1 VTAPRIYMVAA
12 EASGDLLAR
21 EVVEAVRKV
30 QPNAHI
36 SGIGGNELAS
46 VGIESAIDTSPLSIL
61 GFFEGVKAYGH
72 VVRLADLAAE
82 AIVADSPDV
91 VVLVDS
97 WGFMLRVAQRVRLRA
112 PDIRLVKLVGPQ
124 VWATRPG
131 RAKTLASVV
140 DHLLCIHDLEVPY
153 YEPFGLKTTVIGN
166 PAISR
171 HVRGNAQLFR
181 QEQNIP
187 IGNKIVLVLPG
198 SRPSEIKRVA
208 PGLVEAAKNLKSA
221 NRDLS
226 IVFMPASNVA
236 SQFQQDF
243 PGLEG
248 WSIVSSDPN
257 IRFDAM
263 AAADLALACSGTV
276 TTELAMQDTPMIVAY
291 KTGWITWALA
301 RGLLYSKTHITLLN
315 IVSDDQE
322 IVPEFV
328 QTRLNACAIAAKA
341 QAWLDDPD
349 ALAAQLDRQRSALE
363 RMKEGDRDASEI
375 AAGVVLKEAA
385 ARRAGEISLSREQ
398 KIGRSRS

>member
-1 VTAPRIYMVAA
+1 VSAPRIYMVAA
-12 EASGDLLAR
+12 ETSGDLLAR
-21 EVVEAVRKV
+21 EVVEDIRRRN
-30 QPNAHI
+30 PDAHI
-36 SGIGGNELAS
+36 SGIGGGELAS
-46 VGIESAIDTSPLSIL
+46 VGIESAIDISPLSIL
-61 GFFEGVKAYGH
+61 GFVEGLRAYGD
-72 VVRLADLAAE
+72 VVRLADAAAD
-82 AIVADSPDV
+82 AIIADDPDV

-112 PDIRLVKLVGPQ
+112 PNIRLVKLVGPQ

-140 DHLLCIHDLEVPY
+140 DHLLCIHDLEVPF

-171 HVRGNAQLFR
+171 HVQGNGSSFR
-181 QEQNIP
+181 AGQSIP
-187 IGNKIVLVLPG
+187 EDTKLVLVLPG

-208 PGLVEAAKNLKSA
+208 PELVSAAKALKSNDPNLK
-221 NRDLS
+221 

-236 SQFQQDF
+236 TQFREDF
-243 PGLEG
+243 PGVAS
-248 WSIVSSDPN
+248 WSIVSSDPGA
-257 IRFDAM
+257 RYDAM

-315 IVSDDQE
+315 IVSDDQP

-328 QTRLNACAIAAKA
+328 QTQQKADLIAAAA
-341 QAWLDDPD
+341 QDWFTDPD
-349 ALAAQLDRQRSALE
+349 KLLAQLNRQRIALD

-375 AAGVVLKEAA
+375 AAGVILDEAA
-385 ARRAGEISLSREQ
+385 ARSAGSISLQS
-398 KIGRSRS
+398 

>member
-1 VTAPRIYMVAA
+1 MVAA
-12 EASGDLLAR
+12 ETSGDLLAR
-21 EVVEAVRKV
+21 EVVEDIRRRN
-30 QPNAHI
+30 PDAHI
-36 SGIGGNELAS
+36 SGIGGGELAS
-46 VGIESAIDTSPLSIL
+46 VGIESAIDISPLSIL
-61 GFFEGVKAYGH
+61 GFVEGLRAYGD
-72 VVRLADLAAE
+72 VVRLADAAAD
-82 AIVADSPDV
+82 AIIADDPDV

-112 PDIRLVKLVGPQ
+112 PNIRLVKLVGPQ

-140 DHLLCIHDLEVPY
+140 DHLLCIHDLEVPF

-171 HVRGNAQLFR
+171 HVQGNGSSFR
-181 QEQNIP
+181 AGQSIP
-187 IGNKIVLVLPG
+187 EDTKLVLVLPG

-208 PGLVEAAKNLKSA
+208 PELVSAAKALKSNDPNLK
-221 NRDLS
+221 

-236 SQFQQDF
+236 TQFREDF
-243 PGLEG
+243 PGVAS
-248 WSIVSSDPN
+248 WSIVSSDPGA
-257 IRFDAM
+257 RYDAM
-263 AAADLALACSGTV
+263 AAANLALACSGTV

-315 IVSDDQE
+315 IVSDDQP

-328 QTRLNACAIAAKA
+328 QTQQKADLIAAAA
-341 QAWLDDPD
+341 QDWLTDPD
-349 ALAAQLDRQRSALE
+349 KLLAQLNRQRIALD

-375 AAGVVLKEAA
+375 AAGVILDEAA
-385 ARRAGEISLSREQ
+385 ARSAGSISLQS
-398 KIGRSRS
+398 

>member
-1 VTAPRIYMVAA
+1 VSAPRIYMVAA
-12 EASGDLLAR
+12 ETSGDLLAR
-21 EVVEAVRKV
+21 EVVEDIRRRN
-30 QPNAHI
+30 PDAHI
-36 SGIGGNELAS
+36 SGIGGGELAS
-46 VGIESAIDTSPLSIL
+46 VGIESAIDISPLSIL
-61 GFFEGVKAYGH
+61 GFVEGLRAYGD
-72 VVRLADLAAE
+72 VVRLADAAAD
-82 AIVADSPDV
+82 AIIADDPDV

-112 PDIRLVKLVGPQ
+112 PNIRLVKLVGPQ

-140 DHLLCIHDLEVPY
+140 DHLLCIHDLEVPF

-171 HVRGNAQLFR
+171 HVQGNGSSFR
-181 QEQNIP
+181 AGQSIP
-187 IGNKIVLVLPG
+187 EDAKLVLVLPG

-208 PGLVEAAKNLKSA
+208 PELVSAAKALKSNDPNLK
-221 NRDLS
+221 
-226 IVFMPASNVA
+226 IVFMPDSNVA
-236 SQFQQDF
+236 TQFREDF
-243 PGLEG
+243 PGVAS
-248 WSIVSSDPN
+248 WSIVSSDPGA
-257 IRFDAM
+257 RYDAM

-322 IVPEFV
+322 VVPEFV
-328 QTRLNACAIAAKA
+328 QTQQKADLIAAAA
-341 QAWLDDPD
+341 QDWLTDPD
-349 ALAAQLDRQRSALE
+349 KLLAQLNRQRIALD

-375 AAGVVLKEAA
+375 AAGVILDEAA
-385 ARRAGEISLSREQ
+385 ARSAGSISLQS
-398 KIGRSRS
+398 

>member
-1 VTAPRIYMVAA
+1 MSAPRIYMVAA
-12 EASGDLLAR
+12 ETSGDLLAR
-21 EVVEAVRKV
+21 EVVEDIRRRN
-30 QPNAHI
+30 PDAHI
-36 SGIGGNELAS
+36 SGIGGGELAS
-46 VGIESAIDTSPLSIL
+46 VGIESAIDISPLSIL
-61 GFFEGVKAYGH
+61 GFVEGLRAYGD
-72 VVRLADLAAE
+72 VVRLADAAAD
-82 AIVADSPDV
+82 AIIADDPDV

-112 PDIRLVKLVGPQ
+112 PNIRLVKLVGPQ

-140 DHLLCIHDLEVPY
+140 DHLLCIHDLEVPF

-171 HVRGNAQLFR
+171 HVQGNGSSFR
-181 QEQNIP
+181 AGQSIP
-187 IGNKIVLVLPG
+187 EDTKLVLVLPG

-208 PGLVEAAKNLKSA
+208 PELVSAAKALKSNDPNLK
-221 NRDLS
+221 

-236 SQFQQDF
+236 TQFREDF
-243 PGLEG
+243 PGIAS
-248 WSIVSSDPN
+248 WSIVSSNPGA
-257 IRFDAM
+257 RYDAM

-315 IVSDDQE
+315 IVSDDQP

-328 QTRLNACAIAAKA
+328 QTQQKADLIAAAA
-341 QAWLDDPD
+341 QDWLTDPD
-349 ALAAQLDRQRSALE
+349 KLLAQLNRQRIALD

-375 AAGVVLKEAA
+375 AAGVILDEAA
-385 ARRAGEISLSREQ
+385 ARSAGSISLQS
-398 KIGRSRS
+398 

>member
-1 VTAPRIYMVAA
+1 MSAPRIYMVAA
-12 EASGDLLAR
+12 ETSGDLLAR
-21 EVVEAVRKV
+21 EVVEDIRRRN
-30 QPNAHI
+30 PDAHI
-36 SGIGGNELAS
+36 SGIGGGELAS
-46 VGIESAIDTSPLSIL
+46 VGIESAIDISPLSIL
-61 GFFEGVKAYGH
+61 GFVEGLRAYDD
-72 VVRLADLAAE
+72 VVRLADAAAD
-82 AIVADSPDV
+82 AIIADDPDV

-112 PDIRLVKLVGPQ
+112 PSIRLVKLVGPQ

-140 DHLLCIHDLEVPY
+140 DHLLCIHDLEVPF

-171 HVRGNAQLFR
+171 HVQGNGSSFR
-181 QEQNIP
+181 AGQSIP
-187 IGNKIVLVLPG
+187 EDTKLVLVLPG

-208 PGLVEAAKNLKSA
+208 PELVSAAKALKSNDPNLK
-221 NRDLS
+221 

-236 SQFQQDF
+236 TQFREDF
-243 PGLEG
+243 PGVAS
-248 WSIVSSDPN
+248 WSIVSSDPGA
-257 IRFDAM
+257 RYDAM
-263 AAADLALACSGTV
+263 AAANLALACSGTV

-322 IVPEFV
+322 VVPEFV
-328 QTRLNACAIAAKA
+328 QTRLKSDLIAAAA
-341 QAWLDDPD
+341 QDWLTDPD
-349 ALAAQLDRQRSALE
+349 KLSAQLDRQRIALD

-375 AAGVVLKEAA
+375 AAGVILDEAA
-385 ARRAGEISLSREQ
+385 ARSAGSISLQS
-398 KIGRSRS
+398 

>member
-1 VTAPRIYMVAA
+1 MSAPRIYMVAA
-12 EASGDLLAR
+12 ETSGDLLAR
-21 EVVEAVRKV
+21 EVVEDIRRRN
-30 QPNAHI
+30 PDAHI
-36 SGIGGNELAS
+36 SGIGGGELAS
-46 VGIESAIDTSPLSIL
+46 VGIESAIDISPLSIL
-61 GFFEGVKAYGH
+61 GFVEGLRAYGD
-72 VVRLADLAAE
+72 VVRLADAAAD
-82 AIVADSPDV
+82 AIIADDPDI

-112 PDIRLVKLVGPQ
+112 PNIRLVKLVGPQ

-140 DHLLCIHDLEVPY
+140 DHLLCIHDLEVPF

-171 HVRGNAQLFR
+171 HVQGNGSSFR
-181 QEQNIP
+181 SGQNIAEDA
-187 IGNKIVLVLPG
+187 KLVLVLPG

-208 PGLVEAAKNLKSA
+208 PELVSAAKALKS
-221 NRDLS
+221 NDPNIK

-236 SQFQQDF
+236 TQFREDF
-243 PGLEG
+243 PGIAS
-248 WSIVSSDPN
+248 WSIVSSNPGA
-257 IRFDAM
+257 RYDAM

-322 IVPEFV
+322 VVPEFV
-328 QTRLNACAIAAKA
+328 QTRLKSDLIAAAA
-341 QAWLDDPD
+341 QDWLTDPD
-349 ALAAQLDRQRSALE
+349 KLSAQLDRQRIALD

-375 AAGVVLKEAA
+375 AAGVILDEAA
-385 ARRAGEISLSREQ
+385 ARSAGSISLQS
-398 KIGRSRS
+398 

>member
-1 VTAPRIYMVAA
+1 VSAPRIYMVAA
-12 EASGDLLAR
+12 ETSGDLLAR
-21 EVVEAVRKV
+21 EVVEDIRRRN
-30 QPNAHI
+30 PDAHI
-36 SGIGGNELAS
+36 SGIGGGELAS
-46 VGIESAIDTSPLSIL
+46 VGIESAIDISPLSIL
-61 GFFEGVKAYGH
+61 GFVEGLRAYGD
-72 VVRLADLAAE
+72 VVRLADAAAD
-82 AIVADSPDV
+82 AIIADDPDV

-112 PDIRLVKLVGPQ
+112 PNIRLVKLVGPQ

-140 DHLLCIHDLEVPY
+140 DHLLCIHDLEVPF

-171 HVRGNAQLFR
+171 HVQGNGSSFR
-181 QEQNIP
+181 AGQSIP
-187 IGNKIVLVLPG
+187 EDAKLVLVLPG

-208 PGLVEAAKNLKSA
+208 PELVSAAKALKSNDPNLK
-221 NRDLS
+221 

-236 SQFQQDF
+236 TQFREDF
-243 PGLEG
+243 PGIAS
-248 WSIVSSDPN
+248 WSIVSSNPGA
-257 IRFDAM
+257 RYDAM

-301 RGLLYSKTHITLLN
+301 RGLLYSKTHVTLLN
-315 IVSDDQE
+315 IVSDDQP

-328 QTRLNACAIAAKA
+328 QTQQKADLIAAAA
-341 QAWLDDPD
+341 QDWLTDPD
-349 ALAAQLDRQRSALE
+349 KLLAQLNRQRIALD

-375 AAGVVLKEAA
+375 AAGVILDEAA
-385 ARRAGEISLSREQ
+385 ARSAGSISLQS
-398 KIGRSRS
+398 

>member
-1 VTAPRIYMVAA
+1 MSAPRIYMVAA
-12 EASGDLLAR
+12 ETSGDLLAR
-21 EVVEAVRKV
+21 EVVEDIRRRN
-30 QPNAHI
+30 PDAHI
-36 SGIGGNELAS
+36 SGIGGGELAS
-46 VGIESAIDTSPLSIL
+46 VGIESAIDISPLSIL
-61 GFFEGVKAYGH
+61 GFVEGLRAYGD
-72 VVRLADLAAE
+72 VVRLADAAAD
-82 AIVADSPDV
+82 AIIADDPDV

-112 PDIRLVKLVGPQ
+112 PNIRLVKLVGPQ

-140 DHLLCIHDLEVPY
+140 DHLLCIHDLEVPF

-171 HVRGNAQLFR
+171 HVQGNGSSFR
-181 QEQNIP
+181 AGQSIP
-187 IGNKIVLVLPG
+187 EDAKLVLVLPG

-208 PGLVEAAKNLKSA
+208 PELVSAAKALKSNDPNLK
-221 NRDLS
+221 

-236 SQFQQDF
+236 TQFREDF
-243 PGLEG
+243 PGVAS
-248 WSIVSSDPN
+248 WSIVSSDPGA
-257 IRFDAM
+257 RYDAM

-322 IVPEFV
+322 VVPEFV
-328 QTRLNACAIAAKA
+328 QTQQKADLIAAAA
-341 QAWLDDPD
+341 QDWLTDPD
-349 ALAAQLDRQRSALE
+349 KLLAQLNRQRIALD

-375 AAGVVLKEAA
+375 AAGVILDEAA
-385 ARRAGEISLSREQ
+385 ARSAGSISLQS
-398 KIGRSRS
+398 

>member
-1 VTAPRIYMVAA
+1 MSAPRIYMVAA
-12 EASGDLLAR
+12 ETSGDLLAR
-21 EVVEAVRKV
+21 EVVEDIRRRN
-30 QPNAHI
+30 PDAHI
-36 SGIGGNELAS
+36 SGIGGGELAS
-46 VGIESAIDTSPLSIL
+46 VGIESAIDISPLSIL
-61 GFFEGVKAYGH
+61 GFVEGLRAYGD
-72 VVRLADLAAE
+72 VVRLADAAAD
-82 AIVADSPDV
+82 AIIADDPDV

-112 PDIRLVKLVGPQ
+112 PNIRLVKLVGPQ

-140 DHLLCIHDLEVPY
+140 DHLLCIHDLEVPF

-171 HVRGNAQLFR
+171 HVQGNGSSFR
-181 QEQNIP
+181 AGQSIP
-187 IGNKIVLVLPG
+187 EDAKLVLVLPG

-208 PGLVEAAKNLKSA
+208 PELVSAAKALKSNDPNLK
-221 NRDLS
+221 

-236 SQFQQDF
+236 TQFREDF
-243 PGLEG
+243 PGVES
-248 WSIVSSDPN
+248 WSMVSSDPGA
-257 IRFDAM
+257 RYDAM
-263 AAADLALACSGTV
+263 AAANLALACSGTV

-322 IVPEFV
+322 VVPEFV
-328 QTRLNACAIAAKA
+328 QTRLKSDLIAAAA
-341 QAWLDDPD
+341 QDWLTDPD
-349 ALAAQLDRQRSALE
+349 KLSAQLDRQRIALD

-375 AAGVVLKEAA
+375 AAGVILDEAA
-385 ARRAGEISLSREQ
+385 ARSAGSISLQS
-398 KIGRSRS
+398 

>member
-1 VTAPRIYMVAA
+1 MSAPRIYMVAA
-12 EASGDLLAR
+12 ETSGDLLAR
-21 EVVEAVRKV
+21 EVVEDIRRRN
-30 QPNAHI
+30 PDAHV
-36 SGIGGNELAS
+36 SGIGGGELAS
-46 VGIESAIDTSPLSIL
+46 VGIESAIDISPLSIL
-61 GFFEGVKAYGH
+61 GFVEGLRAYGD
-72 VVRLADLAAE
+72 VVRLADAAAD
-82 AIVADSPDV
+82 AIIANDPDV

-112 PDIRLVKLVGPQ
+112 PNIRLVKLVGPQ

-140 DHLLCIHDLEVPY
+140 DHLLCIHDLEVPF

-171 HVRGNAQLFR
+171 HVQGNGSSFR
-181 QEQNIP
+181 AGQSIP
-187 IGNKIVLVLPG
+187 EDAKLVLVLPG

-208 PGLVEAAKNLKSA
+208 PELVSAAKALKSNDPNLK
-221 NRDLS
+221 

-236 SQFQQDF
+236 TQFREDF
-243 PGLEG
+243 PGIAS
-248 WSIVSSDPN
+248 WSIVSSDPGA
-257 IRFDAM
+257 RYDAM

-322 IVPEFV
+322 VVPEFV
-328 QTRLNACAIAAKA
+328 QTRLKSDLIAAAA
-341 QAWLDDPD
+341 QDWLTDPD
-349 ALAAQLDRQRSALE
+349 KLSAQLDRQRIALD

-375 AAGVVLKEAA
+375 AAGVILDEAA
-385 ARRAGEISLSREQ
+385 ARSAGSISLQS
-398 KIGRSRS
+398 

>member
-1 VTAPRIYMVAA
+1 MSAPRIYMVAA
-12 EASGDLLAR
+12 ETSGDLLAR
-21 EVVEAVRKV
+21 EVVEDIRRRN
-30 QPNAHI
+30 PDAHI
-36 SGIGGNELAS
+36 SGIGGGELAS
-46 VGIESAIDTSPLSIL
+46 VGIESAIDISPLSIL
-61 GFFEGVKAYGH
+61 GFVEGLRAYGD
-72 VVRLADLAAE
+72 VVRLADAAAD
-82 AIVADSPDV
+82 AIIADDPDV
-91 VVLVDS
+91 IVLVDS

-112 PDIRLVKLVGPQ
+112 PNIRLVKLVGPQ

-140 DHLLCIHDLEVPY
+140 DHLLCIHDLEVPF

-171 HVRGNAQLFR
+171 HVQGNGSSFR
-181 QEQNIP
+181 AGQSIP
-187 IGNKIVLVLPG
+187 EDTKLVLVLPG

-208 PGLVEAAKNLKSA
+208 PELVSAAKALKSNDPNLK
-221 NRDLS
+221 

-236 SQFQQDF
+236 TQFREDF
-243 PGLEG
+243 PGVAS
-248 WSIVSSDPN
+248 WSIVSSDPGA
-257 IRFDAM
+257 RYDAM

-322 IVPEFV
+322 VVPEFV
-328 QTRLNACAIAAKA
+328 QTRLKSDLIAAAA
-341 QAWLDDPD
+341 QDWLTDPD
-349 ALAAQLDRQRSALE
+349 KLSAQLDRQRIALD

-375 AAGVVLKEAA
+375 AAGVILDEAA
-385 ARRAGEISLSREQ
+385 ARSAGSISLQS
-398 KIGRSRS
+398 

>member
-1 VTAPRIYMVAA
+1 MSAPRIYMVAA
-12 EASGDLLAR
+12 ETSGDLLAR
-21 EVVEAVRKV
+21 EVVEDIRRRN
-30 QPNAHI
+30 PDAHV
-36 SGIGGNELAS
+36 SGIGGGELAS
-46 VGIESAIDTSPLSIL
+46 VGIESAIDISPLSIL
-61 GFFEGVKAYGH
+61 GFVEGLRAYGD
-72 VVRLADLAAE
+72 VVRLADAAAD
-82 AIVADSPDV
+82 AIIADDPDV

-112 PDIRLVKLVGPQ
+112 PNIRLVKLVGPQ

-140 DHLLCIHDLEVPY
+140 DHLLCIHDLEVPF

-171 HVRGNAQLFR
+171 HVQGNGSSFR
-181 QEQNIP
+181 AGQSIP
-187 IGNKIVLVLPG
+187 EDAKLVLVLPG

-208 PGLVEAAKNLKSA
+208 PELVSAAKALKSNDPNLK
-221 NRDLS
+221 

-236 SQFQQDF
+236 TQFREDF
-243 PGLEG
+243 PGIAS
-248 WSIVSSDPN
+248 WSIVSSNPGA
-257 IRFDAM
+257 RYDAM
-263 AAADLALACSGTV
+263 AAANLALACSGTV

-322 IVPEFV
+322 VVPEFV
-328 QTRLNACAIAAKA
+328 QTRLKSDLIAAAA
-341 QAWLDDPD
+341 QDWLTDPD
-349 ALAAQLDRQRSALE
+349 KLSAQLDRQRIALD

-375 AAGVVLKEAA
+375 AAGVILDEAA
-385 ARRAGEISLSREQ
+385 ARSAGSISLQS
-398 KIGRSRS
+398 